1 MNKPLSEKPPMTRPN
16 RPSSNEPQISC
27 RRCGAC
33 CLKGGPALHIE
44 DQPLV
49 AQGTIGLRFLYTLR
63 EGELALDNV
72 AGGLCPV
79 SDDIIKI
86 MGQGHGWTC
95 VFFDAAAKGC
105 QIYANRP
112 VECRVLKCWDPGQL
126 AAMYS
131 RDRLT
136 RRDLIAGIDGLWELV
151 LDHAQRVPHGRIRRL
166 LASAGPRG
174 LDPDASAALMAM
186 VRYDL
191 SLRAVVVEKGKARP
205 AQLDFLFGRPLTQ
218 TLPPLGVTF
227 TRCAG
232 ELGLVYRPVTPP
244 LPGL

>member
-1 MNKPLSEKPPMTRPN
+1 MTRPE
-16 RPSSNEPQISC
+16 RPFPAESPTAC

-33 CLKGGPALHIE
+33 CIKGGPALHRE
-44 DQPLV
+44 DLPLV
-49 AQGTIGLRFLYTLR
+49 TRGVIGLQFLYTLR
-63 EGELALDNV
+63 EGELAMDNV

-86 MGQGHGWTC
+86 KGQGQGWTC

-105 QIYANRP
+105 QIYASRP

-126 AAMYS
+126 AAMYA

-136 RRDLIAGIDGLWELV
+136 RRDLIAGVDGLWELV
-151 LDHAQRVPHGRIRRL
+151 LHHSRRVPHGRIRQL

-174 LDPDASAALMAM
+174 LDPDASAVLMTM

-191 SLRAVVVEKGKARP
+191 SLREVLVEKGKARP
-205 AQLDFLFGRPLTQ
+205 DQLDFLFGRPLTA
-218 TLPPLGVTF
+218 TLPPLGLTF
-227 TRCAG
+227 TRSTG
-232 ELGLVYRPVTPP
+232 ELRLVYRPVAPP
-244 LPGL
+244 LPDR

>member
-1 MNKPLSEKPPMTRPN
+1 MTRPD
-16 RPSSNEPQISC
+16 RPSSNEPQTGC

-33 CLKGGPALHIE
+33 CRKGGPALHIE

-49 AQGTIGLRFLYTLR
+49 AQGTIGLGFLYTLR

-86 MGQGHGWTC
+86 RGQGHGWTC

-112 VECRVLKCWDPGQL
+112 VECRVLECWDPGQL

-151 LDHAQRVPHGRIRRL
+151 LDHAQRVPHGRIRQL

-191 SLRAVVVEKGKARP
+191 SLRAVLVEKGKARP

-218 TLPPLGVTF
+218 TMPPLGVTL
-227 TRCAG
+227 TRSAG
-232 ELGLVYRPVTPP
+232 ELRIVYRPAAPP
-244 LPGL
+244 PPDL